1 MLELLLCSMLT
12 VLPDYLIRRF
22 VQGKRIGREIT
33 LFSVWYEL
41 RYGITLCLV
50 LTVSLIT
57 TIFYFHPSTTAVAS
71 LFRTVTILP
80 EITGRVA
87 ETYVGLS
94 QRVKEGDSLFRMDSS
109 EFEADVETAKK
120 RIAEI
125 DAEMEVAK
133 SKLAE
138 ADAGIAQARG
148 GLKQAKDEF
157 EARADVQRRSPGS
170 VAERD
175 VERFETQVIT
185 QQAAV
190 DAATA
195 SRDTLLAQ
203 IEKQLPAQR
212 ETAVAALKEAEVAL
226 SKTLVVA
233 GTDGIVQQFTL
244 RPEDLVNSL
253 LRPAGILVPDA
264 KVDVLLA
271 GFGQIESKIVK
282 EGMVGEVT
290 CPALPWQVIPV
301 VVAEVQEV
309 IANGQ
314 VRPTDRL
321 FDVAQFAKPG
331 TITALLQPLYE
342 GQLADLPQGANCIVN
357 LYTSTHDQLQS
368 KDVGEL
374 QRFGLHAIE
383 TVGLVHAMI
392 LRIQA
397 LMLPVKTLVLS
408 GH

>member
-1 MLELLLCSMLT
+1 MLT

-94 QRVKEGDSLFRMDSS
+94 QRVKEGDPLFRMDSS

-244 RPEDLVNSL
+244 RPGDLVNSL

>member
-244 RPEDLVNSL
+244 RPGDLVNSL

-301 VVAEVQEV
+301 VVA
-309 IANGQ
+309 
-314 VRPTDRL
+314 
-321 FDVAQFAKPG
+321 
-331 TITALLQPLYE
+331 
-342 GQLADLPQGANCIVN
+342 
-357 LYTSTHDQLQS
+357 
-368 KDVGEL
+368 
-374 QRFGLHAIE
+374 
-383 TVGLVHAMI
+383 
-392 LRIQA
+392 
-397 LMLPVKTLVLS
+397 
-408 GH
+408 

>member
-244 RPEDLVNSL
+244 RPGDLVNSL